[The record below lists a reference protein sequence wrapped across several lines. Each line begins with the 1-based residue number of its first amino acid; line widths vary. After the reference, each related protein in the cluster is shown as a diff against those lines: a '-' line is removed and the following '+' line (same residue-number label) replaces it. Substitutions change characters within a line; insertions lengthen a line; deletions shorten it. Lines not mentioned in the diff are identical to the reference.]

1 MSDVRFFD
9 LTIPA
14 ARRLA
19 MMRVAFN
26 NHASRYPRCPDS
38 IKPKNWRDVRA
49 YGFHN
54 WEAAFCAG
62 INPAVDQW
70 YSHGGA
76 QFRGERFADECEG
89 GPDHTGWYTDN
100 DGSESARG
108 IVGRLPHGRFIAGY
122 HWNSNGERVYFPEV
136 FDSER
141 DAARAADR
149 HAEHFAESAREASER
164 FDAMRAAESRAEAVQ
179 DDVRHAIDA
188 RNASAYWREHCRERI
203 SELRAA
209 RADLE
214 KARAAYEGA

>member
-38 IKPKNWRDVRA
+38 IRPKTWRDVRNW
-49 YGFHN
+49 GFHN
-54 WEAAFCAG
+54 WESAFCIG
-62 INPAVDQW
+62 LGESVGSW

-89 GPDHTGWYTDN
+89 GPDHTGWYTDVHC
-100 DGSESARG
+100 DGKARG
-108 IVGRLPHGRFIAGY
+108 IVGRLPHGRFIVGY
-122 HWNSNGERVYFPEV
+122 HWSDNGERVYFPEV

-141 DAARAADR
+141 DAARAADS
-149 HAEHFAESAREASER
+149 HAERFAEDASEDSER
-164 FDAMRAAESRAEAVQ
+164 FDALQDAEGHAEAVES
-179 DDVRHAIDA
+179 DVENAFQA
-188 RNASAYWREHCRERI
+188 RNVSAYWREHCRERI
-203 SELRAA
+203 AELRAA
-209 RADLE
+209 RADVE
-214 KARAAYEGA
+214 KARATYERA